1 MYMIAQHPDIER
13 RLREEVFDKVGPS
26 NIPMYENMREMRYLR
41 AFLNGALDSAD
52 TTVNSC

>member
-41 AFLNGALDSAD
+41 AFLNGASDSAD
-52 TTVNSC
+52 TSVNSC

>member
-52 TTVNSC
+52 TSVNSR

>member
-26 NIPMYENMREMRYLR
+26 SIPMYENMREMKYLR
-41 AFLNGALDSAD
+41 AFLNGALGSAD
-52 TTVNSC
+52 TSVNPC